1 MNREVRVQGWSTAWS
16 MTSEVADRQAWPMT
30 SEVAD
35 RQAWSMTSEVADRWV
50 LLEQNRKKC

>member
-1 MNREVRVQGWSTAWS
+1 MVDDLADDLKPMTSEVTDCQAWS

-35 RQAWSMTSEVADRWV
+35 RWV
-50 LLEQNRKKC
+50 LLGGGGSMGFA